1 MSGSGCATFFF
12 PESTDFLLLEFE
24 VDMLQAIVAIE
35 DTSVVWAKMGLS
47 VLSRIEISA
56 CAAVLLG

>member
-1 MSGSGCATFFF
+1 MCYFSFSL
-12 PESTDFLLLEFE
+12 SQQIFLLLEFE